1 MFKKVV
7 AQLGISCGWRDFWKK
22 RKIEQK
28 RLKEKRRELQ
38 NVFKMKSSKAKVE
51 CERRRAFSN
60 RLIEI
65 RQLISPFFVLFGV
78 LVYSLLF
85 PGGFELEFFFF
96 LYLSIGLHQSITV
109 PEIFTYQARKGK
121 DQDRRNLKD
130 FYIQHDWF

>member
-38 NVFKMKSSKAKVE
+38 NVFKMKSFKAKVD
-51 CERRRAFSN
+51 CEGRRAFSS

-78 LVYSLLF
+78 LVYSVLF
-85 PGGFELEFFFF
+85 PGG
-96 LYLSIGLHQSITV
+96 LS
-109 PEIFTYQARKGK
+109 
-121 DQDRRNLKD
+121 
-130 FYIQHDWF
+130 